1 MKVKLILTL
10 MIMFIVSSAF
20 AQRTLNP
27 DNIKTISGTITS
39 VDHPIAKFKADDGT
53 EYDLRM
59 GPYWYWQNNNY
70 SLTNT
75 NATVKGEVGI
85 KNGVNE
91 IYPSEI
97 EQNGT
102 TIKLTDDKG
111 YPLWSNGG
119 KAWNK
124 GNGKGWKKGNGK
136 GWNGKGQ
143 CWKRTDN
150 TNDNSGWQGRG
161 FANRGRNCP
170 YRNR

>member
-1 MKVKLILTL
+1 MKVKLILTML
-10 MIMFIVSSAF
+10 IMFIATSVF

-27 DNIKTISGTITS
+27 DNIKTITGTITS

-59 GPYWYWQNNNY
+59 GPYWYWQNNKY
-70 SLTNT
+70 TLTNT
-75 NATVKGEVGI
+75 SATVKGEV
-85 KNGVNE
+85 KTVNGNNE

-97 EQNGT
+97 EQSGS

-111 YPLWSNGG
+111 LPLWSKGG
-119 KAWNK
+119 KGWNK

-136 GWNGKGQ
+136 GWNRGQ
-143 CWKRTDN
+143 CWRGINND
-150 TNDNSGWQGRG
+150 NDNSGWQGRG
-161 FANRGRNCP
+161 FGRRAGDCP